1 MGVQLSNVLTG
12 NTGGTIITVDYTGDF
27 QTLNTNLNNI
37 NTSLGTLN
45 TTLGTVN
52 TSLGTLNASINTNL
66 GTAGAATAGTVAY
79 SSDAAVGWIAGIS
92 EQLGKMW
99 DQQGKTVSA
108 LGQIHLATASAASAA
123 NESVAVAQIVAADQ
137 MSTNEFNKTATKEA
151 LARNGIAAPAPRP
164 ITAIIQEKVQEAT
177 TINATASAT
186 AFVDDKLTK
195 GVTRAATFGADLFVQ
210 SKVGAYLSEKW
221 TAFTDVFSEV
231 TTAIDK
237 GEIEAQE
244 ALSKTLSTKRAK
256 P

>member
-1 MGVQLSNVLTG
+1 MGTQFTNTLTG
-12 NTGGTIITVDYTGDF
+12 NTNGTIITVDYSQDF
-27 QTLNTNLNNI
+27 INLNANLVDLYTALGTLDTTLKAT
-37 NTSLGTLN
+37 NTALGTLN
-45 TTLGTVN
+45 TSFNANLGTV
-52 TSLGTLNASINTNL
+52 G
-66 GTAGAATAGTVAY
+66 AGTAGTVAY
-79 SSDAAVGWIAGIS
+79 SSDATVGWLAGIS
-92 EQLGKMW
+92 ETLGKMW

>member
-12 NTGGTIITVDYTGDF
+12 NTGGTIITVDYTSDF

-52 TSLGTLNASINTNL
+52 TSLGTLNASINSAIGST
-66 GTAGAATAGTVAY
+66 GVATVGSVSY
-79 SSDAAVGWIAGIS
+79 SSDAAVGWLAGIS

-99 DQQGKTVSA
+99 DQQGKAVSVM
-108 LGQIHLATASAASAA
+108 GQIHLATSSAASAA

-151 LARNGIAAPAPRP
+151 LARNGIPAPAPRP
-164 ITAIIQEKVQEAT
+164 ITEIIQEKISEAT
-177 TINATASAT
+177 TINATAAAT

-195 GVTRAATFGADLFVQ
+195 GVTKAATFGADLFAQ
-210 SKVGAYLSEKW
+210 SAVGTYLSNKW
-221 TAFTDVFSEV
+221 TAFTDIFSDA
-231 TTAIDK
+231 TTAVDK
-237 GEIEAQE
+237 AEIEAAE
-244 ALSKTLSTKRAK
+244 ALSKSLAAKRAK
-256 P
+256 V

>member
-1 MGVQLSNVLTG
+1 MGTQFTNTLSG
-12 NTGGTIITVDYTGDF
+12 NTNGTIITVDYSQDF
-27 QTLNTNLNNI
+27 INLNANLVDLY
-37 NTSLGTLN
+37 TALGTLD
-45 TTLGTVN
+45 TTLKATN
-52 TSLGTLNASINTNL
+52 TALGTLNASINTNL
-66 GTAGAATAGTVAY
+66 GVAGATTPGTVAY
-79 SSDAAVGWIAGIS
+79 SSDATVGWLAGIS
-92 EQLGKMW
+92 DQLGKMW
-99 DQQGKTVSA
+99 DQQGKAVSVM
-108 LGQIHLATASAASAA
+108 GQLHLATSSISAAA
-123 NESVAVAQIVAADQ
+123 NESVAVSQIVAADQ

-237 GEIEAQE
+237 GEIETQE